1 MAEPDTGDVYRDTGA
16 FLEALDRA
24 DKAAVDSIL
33 AHASMRYLALS
44 LGNAA
49 LGLAREI
56 RDGGHHSAV
65 DQETYGLPGDE
76 FVPWWPDGEFDFGG
90 WLGSFRNAGM
100 MWELRRMRWDED
112 GPGH

>member
-1 MAEPDTGDVYRDTGA
+1 MAEPKLSDVWRDARA

-24 DKAAVDSIL
+24 DKVAIDTIL
-33 AHASMRYLALS
+33 AHADLRLMVMM

-65 DQETYGLPGDE
+65 DQEEYGLPADE
-76 FVPWWPDGEFDFGG
+76 FVPWWPDGEFDFAE
-90 WLGSFRNAGM
+90 WLDSFRNAGM
-100 MWELRRMRWDED
+100 MHELRDMFRDEE
-112 GPGH
+112 GPDH